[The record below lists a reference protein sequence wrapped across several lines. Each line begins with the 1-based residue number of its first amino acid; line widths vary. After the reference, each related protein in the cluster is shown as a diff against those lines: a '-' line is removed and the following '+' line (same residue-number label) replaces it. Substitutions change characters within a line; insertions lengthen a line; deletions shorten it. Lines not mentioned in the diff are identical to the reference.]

1 MTLHLKKDKNGKQE
15 KKTIK
20 LSKKKEK
27 NRETKKR
34 SQTGTVENVRGT
46 SNRGVFT
53 GRSFLQPVTDK
64 TCICE
69 LQGIAG
75 VDNRKSRTIYR
86 AAGEC
91 AYVCVRNF

>member
-1 MTLHLKKDKNGKQE
+1 MENRK

-20 LSKKKEK
+20 LSKKRGK